1 MLVGERRKRLV
12 DIINSTGSVSVETM
26 AVEFG
31 VTPMTIRRDLK
42 VISQDG
48 RITRCHGGAV
58 LKVETDYVEKMSTN
72 HSAKYQIAKE
82 ARELVKEGAV
92 LFIDAGTTTYELA
105 MHILDIPNLIVVTN
119 DLKIASKLSEKNENV
134 IICGGQIQKS
144 TGCVMGY
151 YASHMMGE
159 FTFDIG
165 FFGAPSIDD
174 NFNVSCPTIEKAFLK
189 KQLVKQCILSYLLV
203 DAGKFGK
210 SGMNRIN
217 SLSEYSGVVTDCR
230 FSSAEKERLVKL
242 NINIIQA

>member
-26 AVEFG
+26 AAEFG

-48 RITRCHGGAV
+48 RIARCHGGAV
-58 LKVETDYVEKMSTN
+58 LKNETDYMEKMVTN
-72 HSAKYQIAKE
+72 HSGKHKIAQK

-105 MHILDIPNLIVVTN
+105 AQIADIPGLVIVTN
-119 DLKIASKLSEKNENV
+119 DLKIASKLSEKNENI

-144 TGCVMGY
+144 TGCIMGY
-151 YASHMMGE
+151 YASQMMAD
-159 FTFDIG
+159 FTFDMG
-165 FFGAPSIDD
+165 FFGAPSIDGD
-174 NFNVSCPTIEKAFLK
+174 YNVSCPTIEKAFLK
-189 KQLVKQCILSYLLV
+189 KQLVKQCIQSYLLV
-203 DAGKFGK
+203 DEGKFNRN
-210 SGMNRIN
+210 GMNRIN
-217 SLSEYSGVVTDCR
+217 SLSEYAGVVTDSR
-230 FSSAEKERLVKL
+230 FSSQEKERMLKM